1 MLTVKNDPRIRGP
14 SLEKSAEFTKEKI
27 IKELVRDIISPFE
40 IVRQLAQN
48 TLGKVAEV
56 LGTNVSFIVKETVEK
71 HKDVLA
77 IVPFKSPS
85 KTFMQHKGM
94 IYKIRNLKVIF

>member
-1 MLTVKNDPRIRGP
+1 MLTVKTDPRIRGP

-40 IVRQLAQN
+40 IVRKLAQN

-85 KTFMQHKGM
+85 KTFMQHKGR